1 MNIFKP
7 EKAIVLGAVWKKSSN
22 YFKQQTCKKVTVFS
36 VLSGQ
41 FKLKFHTGAT
51 HFFLC
56 RRPGQMFFCFILN
69 QSMRSQ
75 VNFEKEKIA

>member
-51 HFFLC
+51 HFFC
-56 RRPGQMFFCFILN
+56 VEDQDKCFSVSYLI
-69 QSMRSQ
+69 
-75 VNFEKEKIA
+75 KA